1 MFPLMMKPDKKLSS
15 IIVEKEMKISP
26 EGEKTDFSAAKKE
39 AMKDVAAAI
48 EQKDLGLLEKAM
60 SSFVTICLDE
70 YEEAEDME
78 EEGEAEEVGPEAK
91 KSSWS

>member
-1 MFPLMMKPDKKLSS
+1 MMKPDKKLSS

-26 EGEKTDFSAAKKE
+26 EGETTDFSAAKKE
-39 AMKDVAAAI
+39 AIKDVAAAI

-60 SSFVTICLDE
+60 SSFVTICWNELEENEEVEEDE
-70 YEEAEDME
+70 EEEA
-78 EEGEAEEVGPEAK
+78 GPEVN

>member
-26 EGEKTDFSAAKKE
+26 EGETADFSAAKKE

-78 EEGEAEEVGPEAK
+78 EDKEEEDTGPEVN

>member
-26 EGEKTDFSAAKKE
+26 EGETTDFSAAKKE
-39 AMKDVAAAI
+39 AIKDVAAAI

-60 SSFVTICLDE
+60 SSFVTICWNELEENEEVEEDE
-70 YEEAEDME
+70 EEEA
-78 EEGEAEEVGPEAK
+78 GPEVN

>member
-26 EGEKTDFSAAKKE
+26 EGETTDFSAAKKE
-39 AMKDVAAAI
+39 AIKDVAAAI

-60 SSFVTICLDE
+60 SSFVTICWNELEENEDVEEDE
-70 YEEAEDME
+70 EEEA
-78 EEGEAEEVGPEAK
+78 GPEAN